1 MSTTR
6 RKYFA
11 QVAESYD
18 ATWHGIMLA
27 IYDDLLAHV
36 ERCAQVGKT
45 FCFLQANPKAAG
57 EDGKMFL
64 VDECN
69 AVCVRLLQA
78 DGFDASLSRGG
89 ILICWSKQ
97 AELS

>member
-1 MSTTR
+1 MTYSR
-6 RKYFA
+6 RKHYA
-11 QVAESYD
+11 LQAEAFG
-18 ATWHGIMLA
+18 ATWEGAMLA
-27 IYDDLLAHV
+27 MYDNILEHV

-78 DGFDASLSRGG
+78 DGFDASLNRGG
-89 ILICWSKQ
+89 ILIRWGKQ